1 MINSL
6 SAGPISAG
14 PFRDNRAYQKQATIY
29 WWLWFGALMGFTVL
43 TALFMLYIEPIPAPL
58 GGLIFL
64 GTVAAI
70 FYQPRWGLYFV
81 LFLAM
86 VGDASLLPW
95 YPFTKNLSSAESI
108 LYINGALIFS
118 PFELYVVIIF
128 VAWLGTAAM
137 QRKIE
142 FYRGVLLPAAM
153 AFASTLAMGLLYGVA
168 MGGDLNIALW
178 EVRPIFYLPMLLILT
193 SNLLKTRAHVNQLF
207 WVVMT
212 ALLMEGLVGSYHYLV
227 TLKMDLTAVEA
238 ITEHSAAIHLNTLF
252 VAALAAYLFHA
263 SVWKRLWLPL
273 MAMPVLLTYIATQRR
288 AAFLSLGIALF
299 FLAIFLYREN
309 RQRFWQIAPIALLLT
324 SLYIGVFWNS
334 TGALGLPAQAVKSVV
349 APEENSA
356 DYQSNLYRQIEN
368 LNVSYTIHKSPLLG
382 VGFGNKFHIIA
393 QMPDISF
400 FIWWEYIV
408 HNSIFWIWM
417 KTGIFGFVTMLFL
430 VSFSIIVGTQAVQ
443 RLRDSDLRTIT
454 LMATLYIVMHFLY
467 AYVDMSWDN
476 QSMIYIGTAMG
487 IINCV
492 ERIQN
497 NQRKST
503 NQLGCYTQL

>member
-6 SAGPISAG
+6 SVGPIAAS

-29 WWLWFGALMGFTVL
+29 WWLWFCALMGFTVL
-43 TALFMLYIEPIPAPL
+43 TALFMLYVKPVPAPL

-70 FYQPRWGLYFV
+70 FYRPRWGLYLV

-86 VGDASLLPW
+86 IGDAALLPW

-108 LYINGALIFS
+108 LYLNSALIFS

-137 QRKIE
+137 QRHLN
-142 FYRGVLLPAAM
+142 FYRGVLLPAAL
-153 AFASTLAMGLLYGVA
+153 AFTATLSMGLLYGLAV
-168 MGGDLNIALW
+168 GGNLNIALW

-207 WVVMT
+207 WVIMS
-212 ALLMEGLVGSYHYLV
+212 ALLLEGLIGSYHYLV
-227 TLKMDLTAVEA
+227 TLKMDLMAVEA
-238 ITEHSAAIHLNTLF
+238 ITEHSAAIHMNTLF

-263 SVWKRLWLPL
+263 SLWKRLWLPL
-273 MAMPVLLTYIATQRR
+273 MAAPVLLTYIATQRR

-309 RQRFWQIAPIALLLT
+309 RKRFWQIAPIALLLT

-334 TGALGLPAQAVKSVV
+334 SGALGLPAQAVKSVV

-368 LNVSYTIHKSPLLG
+368 LNVSYTIHKSPFLG

-417 KTGIFGFVTMLFL
+417 KTGIFGFFTMLLL
-430 VSFSIIVGTQAVQ
+430 VSFSIISGTQTVQ
-443 RLRDSDLRTIT
+443 RIHDSDLRVIT

-476 QSMIYIGTAMG
+476 QSMIYVGTAMG
-487 IINCV
+487 IINCA
-492 ERIQN
+492 ERIQ
-497 NQRKST
+497 KKE
-503 NQLGCYTQL
+503 